1 VYVGSLGT
9 NEGVEDLRHELIET
23 LRRLHRLTIVSSA
36 DQADAVLEGK
46 GGLWIRGYRSLSPR
60 ARANPSSAE
69 PIYAGYLSIRVQGK
83 DGETLWSYFANPRR
97 ISFSGLKHD
106 LASQLVSKLWDDIS
120 NATDTTVA
128 ATSPTGAVATLRGAG
143 ATFPFPIYHD
153 WFHSFHARHPN
164 WQFEYQPIGS
174 EAGLKQLEA
183 GTIDF
188 AGSDIPGPAS
198 VVQIP
203 TVGGAVVLI
212 YNLPR
217 FGDELR
223 LTAEAVADIFS
234 GKIKAWNDP
243 ALRAINRRS
252 SLPNTPITVVHRADG
267 SGTTFAL
274 AEYLMKATGRKIEW
288 SVGEVATGNEGVAK
302 QVAATPNSIGY
313 VEFIY
318 AFDHHLS
325 FASVA
330 NSSGRFIQADLPSIK
345 AAAENYQISI
355 ANAPGED
362 AYPISTFSWLMFREP
377 MEAAKREAMMSFLEW
392 MLTSGQRE
400 CSALGYAPLPK
411 SLVDRELATIRK
423 ISVNTT
429 P

>member
-1 VYVGSLGT
+1 MYVGSLGA
-9 NEGVEDLRHELIET
+9 NEGIEDLRRELIET
-23 LRRLHRLTIVSSA
+23 LRRSHRLNIVPSA
-36 DQADAVLEGK
+36 DQADAKLEGK
-46 GGLWIRGYRSLSPR
+46 GGVWIRGYRSLSPR
-60 ARANPSSAE
+60 ARANPGSAE
-69 PIYAGYLSIRVQGK
+69 PIYAGYLSIKVQGK
-83 DGETLWSYFANPRR
+83 DGETLWSYLANPRR
-97 ISFSGLKHD
+97 ISFRGLKHD
-106 LASQLVSKLWDDIS
+106 LASQLVNKLLDDIS

-128 ATSPTGAVATLRGAG
+128 VANPKEAATTLHGAG
-143 ATFPFPIYHD
+143 ATFPFPLYQD

-198 VVQIP
+198 VKQFP
-203 TVGGAVVLI
+203 SVGGAVVLI

-223 LTAEAVADIFS
+223 LTAETVADIFS
-234 GKIKAWNDP
+234 GKIKTWNDP

-274 AEYLMKATGRKIEW
+274 TDYFMKATGRKIEW
-288 SVGEVATGNEGVAK
+288 SVGEVAAGNEGVAK
-302 QVAATPNSIGY
+302 LVASTPNSIGY

-345 AAAENYQISI
+345 VAAENYEISVV
-355 ANAPGED
+355 NAPGED

-377 MEAAKREAMMSFLEW
+377 MEAAKRAAMMSFLEW
-392 MLTSGQRE
+392 MLTSGQRQ

-411 SLVDRELATIRK
+411 SLVDQKLAAIRK
-423 ISVNTT
+423 ISVSSN